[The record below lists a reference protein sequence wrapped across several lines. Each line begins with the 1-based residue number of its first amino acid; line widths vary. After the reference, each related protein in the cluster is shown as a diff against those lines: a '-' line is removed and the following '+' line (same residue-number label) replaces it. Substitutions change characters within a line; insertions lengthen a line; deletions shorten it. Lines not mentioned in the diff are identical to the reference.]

1 VSVRAQQGEKRTQ
14 SIYLP
19 TEMLDEIVAEA
30 ARLDRSVAW
39 IVQRA
44 WMFARRA
51 VADIED
57 E

>member
-1 VSVRAQQGEKRTQ
+1 VSVRAQQAEKRTQ

-30 ARLDRSVAW
+30 ARLDRSVSW